1 MSDVYVPERGDR
13 YHLYKDCADL
23 GFGQLGNTAQ
33 GLGTHNVAPMP
44 LDQAEALKRPS
55 AEPAARPLRY
65 ARSCAPPGWRP
76 QLRAHKR
83 CCVAPV
89 GRTAWLGVQG
99 A

>member
-44 LDQAEALKRPS
+44 LDQAEALKKTLCRTCRKTAALRP
-55 AEPAARPLRY
+55 
-65 ARSCAPPGWRP
+65 
-76 QLRAHKR
+76 
-83 CCVAPV
+83 
-89 GRTAWLGVQG
+89 
-99 A
+99 